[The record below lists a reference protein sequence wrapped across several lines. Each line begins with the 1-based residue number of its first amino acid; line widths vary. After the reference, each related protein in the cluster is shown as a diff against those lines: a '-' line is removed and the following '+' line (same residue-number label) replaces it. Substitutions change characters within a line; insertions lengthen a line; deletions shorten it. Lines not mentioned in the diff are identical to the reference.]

1 MSPPGAHTETVDQL
15 DRWDGLVE
23 RLAASTNLPVG
34 IASRVIE
41 EVLDH
46 FHEPVEAFV
55 RRRHRELKAE
65 GLRNARVFTYIA
77 SELSS
82 RPVAAPRLSERQI
95 RRMIYG

>member
-1 MSPPGAHTETVDQL
+1 MQPPPPTPDP
-15 DRWDGLVE
+15 WDDLVG
-23 RLAASTNLPVG
+23 RLSDSTALPVG
-34 IASRVIE
+34 VATRVVE

-46 FHEPVEAFV
+46 FREPVEGFV

-65 GLRNARVFTYIA
+65 GLANAGIFDCIA
-77 SELSS
+77 GELSS